1 MELQR
6 AINSNREQPNTVS
19 QTEVDRLK
27 FVRDKAAL
35 DIRQAEH
42 DMREAELNVERAEN
56 ELALAKLAVER
67 RALVAPIS
75 GQVVEI
81 HRHRGEWVQPG
92 ETVVRIVNTDV
103 VRAEV
108 LVTLAEVPDE
118 VKGRPVQVTL
128 AAPGRQESSFR
139 GTVVFVDPR
148 INAVNGEFRI
158 WAEIDNSAQLLR
170 PGHRAKLQ
178 ILPAVS
184 PAVDAP

>member
-1 MELQR
+1 M
-6 AINSNREQPNTVS
+6 
-19 QTEVDRLK
+19 
-27 FVRDKAAL
+27 FVRDKTVL

-42 DMREAELNVERAEN
+42 DMREAAMNVERVEN
-56 ELALAKLAVER
+56 ELAMAKLAVER
-67 RALVAPIS
+67 RALIAPIS

-81 HRHRGEWVQPG
+81 KRHRGEWVQPG

-108 LVTLAEVPDE
+108 LVKLMDVPED

-128 AAPGRQESSFR
+128 AAPGRQDQPFR

-148 INAVNGEFRI
+148 INAVNGEYRI
-158 WAEIDNSAQLLR
+158 WAEIDNSARLLR

-178 ILPAVS
+178 ILPVVS
-184 PAVDAP
+184 PPADTRDQGTP